1 MSFRVE
7 ACPGRAA
14 IAAAGENFT
23 DMIFGK
29 IKIHNQEHCDPSRV
43 ASLT

>member
-23 DMIFGK
+23 DMTSGK
-29 IKIHNQEHCDPSRV
+29 VNFIE
-43 ASLT
+43 SLTRTI